1 MAIAYL
7 VQTQPSQNGKHS
19 SFENAR
25 RLIKGT
31 SPVPGSLIALP
42 EMFATGFLTNPPLTL
57 AEHPNDPKSPTS
69 QFLQSLANETECAV
83 LGGGIEIFESEQFS
97 FRNWT
102 GLFLPGKT
110 TPEILYRK
118 RHPFAEEALRFSPGT
133 EIISFSWAGF
143 QCFPFICFDL
153 RFPEDFRL
161 ARLHN
166 ASLFIVEAEWPQIR
180 EEHFST
186 LLQARAI
193 ENQAYVLACSRSGES
208 FAPSCAFSP
217 SGEKLLQASHSEC
230 VYQVEMDFAEVQRT
244 RKDFPLPQPQLLKL

>member
-7 VQTQPSQNGKHS
+7 VQTQPSQNGKTS
-19 SFENAR
+19 SFENTR
-25 RLIKGT
+25 RLIERA

-42 EMFATGFLTNPPLTL
+42 EMFATGFLTDPQPSL
-57 AEHPNDPKSPTS
+57 AENLKEFNSPTS
-69 QFLQSLANETECAV
+69 HFLQSLANETECAV
-83 LGGGIEIFESEQFS
+83 LGGGIELFESKQFS

-110 TPEILYRK
+110 VPEILYRK
-118 RHPFAEEALRFSPGT
+118 RHPFAEETLRFSPGT
-133 EIISFSWAGF
+133 EIVSFSWAGF

-193 ENQAYVLACSRSGES
+193 ENQAYVLACSRSGEA

-217 SGEKLLQASHSEC
+217 SGKKLLQASHSEN
-230 VYQVEMDFAEVQRT
+230 VYKVEMDSAEVQRT
-244 RKDFPLPQPQLLKL
+244 RKDFPLPQPQLLEL